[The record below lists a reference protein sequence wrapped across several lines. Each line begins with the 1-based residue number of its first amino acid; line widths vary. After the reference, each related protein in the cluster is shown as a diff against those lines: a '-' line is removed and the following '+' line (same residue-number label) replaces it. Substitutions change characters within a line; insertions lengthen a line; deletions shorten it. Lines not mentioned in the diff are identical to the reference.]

1 MMTTVTIIWNSRYVV
16 QPLCGHIPCYVF
28 APGVAME
35 NGYSGNYLT
44 VGNMSSEIIL
54 SIASYFIDS
63 VLAV

>member
-1 MMTTVTIIWNSRYVV
+1 
-16 QPLCGHIPCYVF
+16 
-28 APGVAME
+28 ME